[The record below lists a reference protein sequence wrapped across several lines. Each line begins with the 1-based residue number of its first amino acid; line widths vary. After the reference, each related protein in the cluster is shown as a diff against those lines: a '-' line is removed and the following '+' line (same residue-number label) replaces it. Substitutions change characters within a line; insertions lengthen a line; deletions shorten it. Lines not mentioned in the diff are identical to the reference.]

1 MATIVGTRGSVTTTV
16 APDPTFPQVGRTLGP
31 QLLRYTVVGCLG
43 TVVSAVLY
51 LVLRTWW
58 DAVPANLAA
67 IALST
72 VASTEGNR
80 RFTFHGAVTDHAR
93 AYVQNAGSVLF
104 YAGYS
109 SVVLVVL
116 DQVMTDPTALQESVT
131 VAAASVL
138 GGMVR
143 FLVLRNWVFAGAHA
157 TA

>member
-1 MATIVGTRGSVTTTV
+1 
-16 APDPTFPQVGRTLGP
+16 
-31 QLLRYTVVGCLG
+31 LRYAVVGCLG

-109 SVVLVVL
+109 SVVLVLL
-116 DQVMTDPTALQESVT
+116 DQVVTDPTALQESVT

-138 GGMVR
+138 GGTVR